1 MTSPVKIIYFK
12 GKDEKS
18 FLDKKLSAFQIF
30 ETSNYTNFLELY
42 ISDTYTA
49 IIITDE
55 IFFSLNENE
64 KRFLTEKISI
74 HKIFITQNKDRI
86 KFPDNFH
93 IFTSDEKLE
102 ELFYNFNEQFSKF
115 GGEES
120 VNEIFK
126 IIVNNSPNAI
136 IVLLNG
142 KVIIANTQSR
152 NILRTESV
160 NELSEK
166 NIVDHFSEEHRDVI
180 KNILSN
186 VNELI
191 FEGKKIETKWKT
203 NNGELIDIEITF
215 KTSLLKGNEIKLFY
229 IKDISDFKK
238 RQKVDDIVLEIL
250 QKSNTSISS
259 NDLFQIIHSALENL
273 MPVKNFFIALLNSE
287 NEEISFPYY
296 VDEFDNKPST
306 RKLSNGFTEFIL
318 NIGESVVVNERKIEK
333 LISDNVI
340 QIIGTKP
347 KVFLGVPLKING
359 KSIGVLAVQDYD
371 NPEAYGKNE
380 KEALE
385 IVAFPISRV
394 IERKITEDER
404 KNYISELTKLNS
416 TKDKLFSI
424 ISHDLRSPFNSILG
438 FVEIL
443 KEEFDTLEKEEAE
456 YYINLLHQSSNQVF
470 QLVTNLLQFSRFQL
484 GKINIEKVE
493 FNIKSLVD
501 EIYEVLQGNIIK
513 KDLKFYVNGNE
524 DLSIYADREMMH
536 SVIQNLISNS
546 IKFTEKGGKI
556 EICFCEN
563 NGNIELKIADTGIG
577 IPNNIK
583 NNLFQLENVQSSP
596 GTEKEP
602 GTGLG
607 LVLVKEFVEAN
618 GGSIYIESETNKG
631 TTFKLIFPKKQNP
644 N

>member
-1 MTSPVKIIYFK
+1 MTNPVKIIYFK
-12 GKDEKS
+12 GETETS
-18 FLDKKLSAFQIF
+18 FLNKKLSAFQIF
-30 ETSNYTNFLELY
+30 EISNYTNFLELY

-49 IIITDE
+49 IIITDY
-55 IFFSLNENE
+55 IFSSLNENE
-64 KRFLTEKISI
+64 LKFLLEKISI
-74 HKIFITQNKDRI
+74 HKIIITDNKENK
-86 KFPDNFH
+86 KFPENFH
-93 IFTSDEKLE
+93 VFSETEKLE
-102 ELFYNFNEQFSKF
+102 KLFYNFNEQFSNL
-115 GGEES
+115 GGEDT

-126 IIVNNSPNAI
+126 IIFNNSPNAI

-142 KVIIANTQSR
+142 KVIIVNTQSR
-152 NILRTESV
+152 KILQTESV
-160 NELSEK
+160 DELSEE
-166 NIVDHFSEEHRDVI
+166 NIIEHFSEEHRPVI
-180 KNILSN
+180 QKLLSN
-186 VNELI
+186 FNELI
-191 FEGKKIETKWKT
+191 YEGKKIETKWK
-203 NNGELIDIEITF
+203 NNSGELIDIEITF
-215 KTSLLKGNEIKLFY
+215 KTSTLKGKKLKLFY

-238 RQKVDDIVLEIL
+238 KQKIDDIVHDIL

-273 MPVKNFFIALLNSE
+273 MPVKNFFIALINSE
-287 NEEISFPYY
+287 KEEISFPYY

-333 LISDNVI
+333 LIDENVI
-340 QIIGTKP
+340 QVIGTKP

-359 KSIGVLAVQDYD
+359 KSIGVLAVQDYN

-438 FVEIL
+438 FAEIL
-443 KEEFDTLEKEEAE
+443 KEEFNTLDKQEAE
-456 YYINLLHQSSNQVF
+456 YYINLLHQSSFQVF

-484 GKINIEKVE
+484 GKIKIEKEE
-493 FNIKSLVD
+493 FNIKTLID

-513 KDLKFYVNGNE
+513 KELKFTIKGE
-524 DLSIYADREMMH
+524 ESLSLFADREMMY
-536 SVIQNLISNS
+536 SVIQNLISNA
-546 IKFTEKGGKI
+546 IKFTERAGVINISYFASNCHLEIKI
-556 EICFCEN
+556 S
-563 NGNIELKIADTGIG
+563 DTGLG
-577 IPNNIK
+577 IPEEIK
-583 NNLFQLENVQSSP
+583 NNLFKLESIQSSP

-607 LVLVKEFVEAN
+607 LLLVKEFVEAN
-618 GGSIYIESETNKG
+618 GGSMSVESKLNKG
-631 TTFKLIFPKKQNP
+631 TTFKLIFPLNS